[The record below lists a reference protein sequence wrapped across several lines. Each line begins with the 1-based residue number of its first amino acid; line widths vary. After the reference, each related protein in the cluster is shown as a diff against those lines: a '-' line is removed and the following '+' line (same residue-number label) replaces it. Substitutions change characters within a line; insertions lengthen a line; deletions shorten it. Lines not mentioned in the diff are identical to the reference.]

1 MWLTGPSPHS
11 GSKVQLWQFLL
22 DLLLTPNHASLVQW
36 TGRENEF
43 KVVDMPAM
51 ALLWQNQENAEHSVG
66 KHHRQ
71 VLTELKEALDTCSA
85 VQKVV
90 GKDATFTFLIDI
102 QRYIIDQKSSLLSK
116 VKLQEF

>member
-1 MWLTGPSPHS
+1 M
-11 GSKVQLWQFLL
+11 QLWQFLL

-51 ALLWQNQENAEHSVG
+51 ALLWQNQENAEHDVG
-66 KHHRQ
+66 KHHQ
-71 VLTELKEALDTCSA
+71 TLTELKEALDMCCA
-85 VQKVV
+85 VQKVT
-90 GKDATFTFLIDI
+90 GKEATFKFLIDI

-116 VKLQEF
+116 VRL